1 MNTGKIA
8 LDLAKLMM
16 IEHINEGI
24 NTLKEYIDDESNNL
38 SEKDLKKLKKYRKQL
53 KKFKKKAKN
62 AQTEQELEKIDEG
75 DNSYS
80 ILMDK
85 IEKII
90 VKYLKS
96 NKG

>member
-80 ILMDK
+80 ILEDK